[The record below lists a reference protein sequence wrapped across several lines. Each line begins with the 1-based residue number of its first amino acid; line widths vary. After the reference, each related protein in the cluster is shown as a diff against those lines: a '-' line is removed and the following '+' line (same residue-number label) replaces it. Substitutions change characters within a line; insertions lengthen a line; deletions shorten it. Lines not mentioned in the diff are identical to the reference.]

1 MAPRSFAG
9 PEATTGPDACR
20 VWEIKTQGKRADD
33 ARAREM
39 LERTAWQVRPIMRKR
54 GWRVGTLLEMPDR
67 VKDRYGDNTNAG
79 ERVRL
84 KLRKSGGEWFEY
96 EHVVLVMLHELV
108 HNDIAP
114 HDKRFFALLD
124 EITRECEDLMAKG
137 IGGTGAGFDAPGTR
151 LGHRGGW
158 GGVETRDAKTAAV
171 DAARKRAEAHRVMGP
186 PGGRRLGGAQP
197 AAAPSPAAAAAEA
210 AERRARA
217 EAFAKKH
224 GLMDDVVVQLSS
236 SDDEDEGTRG
246 TENPEPPSKEPPSS
260 SPASEKRPRG
270 IPGRDATS
278 AAAPRADVPAPL
290 RPRLAL
296 GRVPCR
302 CCPPDLARGCAAAGP
317 AGRDV
322 EALVDESDGL
332 KKERTQPRAAAAPR
346 RRSRRLSADAAAA
359 RSRAA
364 PVDDVI
370 VIDDEEEEEESG
382 GGGGGGARGVAN
394 GAEARGKRPSAG
406 TTWMCG
412 ACTLKNPESASHCG
426 ACERWRFSRGAPA
439 ASRPTGFGIDD

>member
-186 PGGRRLGGAQP
+186 PGGRRLGGR
-197 AAAPSPAAAAAEA
+197 AARRRAVPRRRRRRSRG
-210 AERRARA
+210 RRARA
-217 EAFAKKH
+217 EAFAKTRAH
-224 GLMDDVVVQLSS
+224 GRRRRPALQLGRRRRR
-236 SDDEDEGTRG
+236 DPRDGEPGAAFEGAAFFFAR
-246 TENPEPPSKEPPSS
+246 ERKA
-260 SPASEKRPRG
+260 PAR

-302 CCPPDLARGCAAAGP
+302 CAPDLARGARP
-317 AGRDV
+317 RD
-322 EALVDESDGL
+322 
-332 KKERTQPRAAAAPR
+332 PRGETR
-346 RRSRRLSADAAAA
+346 SSRR
-359 RSRAA
+359 
-364 PVDDVI
+364 
-370 VIDDEEEEEESG
+370 
-382 GGGGGGARGVAN
+382 
-394 GAEARGKRPSAG
+394 
-406 TTWMCG
+406 
-412 ACTLKNPESASHCG
+412 
-426 ACERWRFSRGAPA
+426 
-439 ASRPTGFGIDD
+439 